1 MVKLRF
7 YKHQIFKCIVAWSLF
22 VLTVVPSSGLA
33 RVYIDI
39 TSPFLRKIPIAI
51 PYPVE
56 NTGIFENKVLA
67 KKVANALS
75 NDLIF
80 NGLFQVLD
88 ASQYGG
94 KENVDWSRFKLDY
107 LVKSKMARNGQR
119 LTVEF
124 RLFDLSNGKMIQ
136 GMRYKGKVKNYR
148 IMAHRFCDIIV
159 RAVTGEPGVSRSRI
173 AFVKKVK
180 GKKEIFSADFD
191 GRHMQQETNDSNI
204 ALSPSFSPDGK
215 YLAYTSYLTG
225 RPHLYIKELATGK
238 VKRLAGYS
246 GLNIAP
252 AWHPDSEKLAVTLSK
267 DGNPD
272 LYLIRLDGSIE
283 ARLTRGPG
291 TCVSPSWSPDGTK
304 IAFVSDRAG
313 TPQIYVLDIYSG
325 KVKRLTYEGSYN
337 TDPAWSPK
345 GDRIAYTGRVEGRF
359 QIFTI
364 SPDGSDSIQLT
375 FEGNNEYPS
384 WSPDGRQILFT
395 STRLGPEKHIFR
407 MFANGRAQ
415 QVLNRNLNNVSTPS
429 WGPNVF
435 F

>member
-1 MVKLRF
+1 MKKIKYFSIIAGLL
-7 YKHQIFKCIVAWSLF
+7 IFMLAVI
-22 VLTVVPSSGLA
+22 PQNGLA

-39 TSPFLRKIPIAI
+39 TSPYLKKVPIAV
-51 PYPVE
+51 PYPAD
-56 NTGIFENKVLA
+56 NTGVFENKVLA
-67 KKVANALS
+67 KKVANALT
-75 NDLIF
+75 NDLRF

-88 ASQYGG
+88 SSQYGG
-94 KENVDWSRFKLDY
+94 KEDIDWSSFDLDY
-107 LVKSKMARNGQR
+107 LVRSKMSRSGDK

-124 RLFDLSNGKMIQ
+124 RLYDLSNGKMVQ
-136 GMRYKGKVKNYR
+136 GRRYNGKVNNYR
-148 IMAHRFCDIIV
+148 IMAHRFCDLIV

-173 AFVKKVK
+173 AFVKKVN

-191 GRHMQQETNDSNI
+191 GRHIQQETKDSNI
-204 ALSPSFSPDGK
+204 TLSPAFSPDGK
-215 YLAYTSYLTG
+215 YLTYTSYVTG

-238 VKRLAGYS
+238 VKRIAGYS

-252 AWHPDSEKLAVTLSK
+252 AWHPDSKKLVVTLSK

-283 ARLTRGPG
+283 ARLTKGPG
-291 TCVSPSWSPDGTK
+291 TSVSPSWSPDGGK
-304 IAFVSDRAG
+304 IAFVSDRGG
-313 TPQIYVLDIYSG
+313 TPQIYILDIHSG

-337 TDPAWSPK
+337 TDPAWSPR
-345 GDRIAYTGRVEGRF
+345 GDRIAYTGRVDGKF

-364 SPDGSDSIQLT
+364 SPDGGDPIQLT

-395 STRLGPEKHIFR
+395 STRLGPEKYIFR
-407 MFANGRAQ
+407 MFANGREQ